1 MEMNLNN
8 REKKEMTYLICLGT
22 FACHLGREINK
33 MGIEN
38 MHVWL
43 MDGWQ
48 DSEGCG
54 TEVEYAMETGKEVL
68 YDPEDFRT

>member
-1 MEMNLNN
+1 MDTKLNN
-8 REKKEMTYLICLGT
+8 REKKGMTYLICLGT

-43 MDGWQ
+43 MDGNAGGFMSSCIRHRKTE
-48 DSEGCG
+48 DSFIIF
-54 TEVEYAMETGKEVL
+54 VA
-68 YDPEDFRT
+68 